1 MSWWSRR
8 WNVGNGRKSGG
19 GLNNFSVVRL
29 REEKLSV
36 A

>member
-8 WNVGNGRKSGG
+8 WNVGNGRRSGG
-19 GLNNFSVVRL
+19 INNLSVVRL
-29 REEKLSV
+29 REEKINV